1 METKINNLQGM
12 QNSLQVSI
20 VKDIPEGDFEPGVIF
35 LIKNNT
41 EEDIQVTVI
50 PAGQDDEIITTLY
63 QGWNP
68 ELIKK
73 VIGAPQGL
81 QYGY

>member
-20 VKDIPEGDFEPGVIF
+20 VKDIPKGDCEPGVIF

-73 VIGAPQGL
+73 VIGAPSGL